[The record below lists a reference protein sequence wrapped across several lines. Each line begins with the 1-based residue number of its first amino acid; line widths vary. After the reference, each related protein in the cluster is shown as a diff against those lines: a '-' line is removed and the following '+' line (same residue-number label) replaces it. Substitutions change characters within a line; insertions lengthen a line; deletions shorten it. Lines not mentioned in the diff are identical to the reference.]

1 MNVAPLTAHA
11 SARRTRVVP
20 AHWHTLKRT
29 LDLIIGGSVA
39 IVTAPIV
46 AIAALGVVIV
56 SPGSPF
62 FLQERVGLN
71 GRRFK
76 MVKLRTMIVDAE
88 RYAKDIEHLNEVPGP
103 VFKIKR
109 DPRLHA
115 LGSLLRRT
123 SIDEL
128 PNFFNVLCGEMAIVG
143 PRPPL
148 PSEVENYAPDALVR
162 LTVKPGI
169 TCLWQISGRSNVPF
183 HAWVE
188 LDRTYIQ
195 TWTPLGDLGII
206 LRTIP
211 AVVRGIGAH

>member
-1 MNVAPLTAHA
+1 MNGVPLVVRA
-11 SARRTRVVP
+11 SGRRERSVP
-20 AHWHTLKRT
+20 AHWYALKRA
-29 LDLIIGGSVA
+29 LDVLIGGAAA
-39 IVTAPIV
+39 IVSLPVV
-46 AIAALGVVIV
+46 AIAALGVVVV

-62 FLQERVGLN
+62 FMQERVGLD

-88 RYAKDIEHLNEVPGP
+88 RFAKDIEHLNEVPGP
-103 VFKIKR
+103 VFKIKC
-109 DPRLHA
+109 DPRLHP
-115 LGSLLRRT
+115 LGALLRRT

-128 PNFFNVLCGEMAIVG
+128 PNFFNVLRGEMAIVG

-148 PSEVENYAPDALVR
+148 PSEVANYAPDALLR

-183 HAWVE
+183 HEWVE
-188 LDRTYIQ
+188 LDRTYIE

-206 LRTIP
+206 ARTIP
-211 AVVRGIGAH
+211 AVLRGIGAH